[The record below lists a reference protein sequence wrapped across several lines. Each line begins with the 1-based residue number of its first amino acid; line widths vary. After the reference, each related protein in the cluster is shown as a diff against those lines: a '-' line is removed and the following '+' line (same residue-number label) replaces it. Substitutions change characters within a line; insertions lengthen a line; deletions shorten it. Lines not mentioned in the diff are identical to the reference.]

1 MVAGSGMRAG
11 LLAATLVCACLADA
25 APASAQWY
33 ASASWGASED
43 IDATTDAS
51 VQSLQLGLQ
60 GFTDAGRLLL
70 TGGIPARSG
79 QDLTWGLVELATSPL
94 VGGPAGRGFGFQP
107 DLLARGFLYHDPL
120 ADVDGSGGLLLA
132 EPYAA
137 YSGRILR
144 ARLGGG
150 ARIAGT
156 SVAGTSTSRTAGVAA
171 GDLIVT
177 PGRRVMLRARA
188 EVLYF
193 DSRSLPH
200 GQLTAH
206 VRHDHGAL
214 WASVDRWQ
222 GDALEETGWYVGG
235 SLDLTA
241 DLAARVT
248 VGRASGDPLFE
259 TPARNTWSISLRYRF
274 ADRPG
279 RDAAASLPQYGTN
292 GVQLRVPAERGR
304 GALSVGGSFNDW
316 QPVPMTRSGEDWT
329 ITLDLPPGYY
339 ELAFVD
345 ESGDWFVPEGLPGR
359 RADGMGGWVMVL
371 VVS

>member
-1 MVAGSGMRAG
+1 MV
-11 LLAATLVCACLADA
+11 LAVVGVCLADA
-25 APASAQWY
+25 APASGQWY

-70 TGGIPARSG
+70 AGGIPARSG
-79 QDLTWGLVELATSPL
+79 RDLTWGLVEAATSPF
-94 VGGPAGRGFGFQP
+94 VGGHAGRGFGFQP

-120 ADVDGSGGLLLA
+120 ADLDGSGGLLLA

-137 YSGRILR
+137 YSGRNLR

-156 SVAGTSTSRTAGVAA
+156 RVAGTAASRTAGVAA
-171 GDLIVT
+171 GDLVVT
-177 PGRRVMLRARA
+177 PGRRATLRVRA
-188 EVLYF
+188 EVLRF
-193 DSRSLPH
+193 DSRTLPH

-222 GDALEETGWYVGG
+222 GDALEETGWYLGG
-235 SLDLTA
+235 SLELTA
-241 DLAARVT
+241 DLAARVA
-248 VGRASGDPLFE
+248 VGRASGDPLFD
-259 TPARNTWSISLRYRF
+259 TPSRNTWSISLRYRF

-279 RDAAASLPQYGTN
+279 RDAAADLPQYGTD
-292 GVQLRVPAERGR
+292 GVQLRVPAEGGR
-304 GALSVGGSFNDW
+304 GALSVGGSFNGW
-316 QPVPMTRSGEDWT
+316 QPVPMTRSGDDWI
-329 ITLDLPPGYY
+329 ITLDLSPGYY

-345 ESGDWFVPEGLPGR
+345 ESGDWFVPEDLPGR
-359 RADGMGGWVMVL
+359 RPDGMGGWVMVL